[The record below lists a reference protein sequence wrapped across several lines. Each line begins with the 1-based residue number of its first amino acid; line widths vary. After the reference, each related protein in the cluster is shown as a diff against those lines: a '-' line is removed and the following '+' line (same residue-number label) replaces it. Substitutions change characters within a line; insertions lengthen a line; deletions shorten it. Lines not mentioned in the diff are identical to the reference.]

1 MKFLAYALVG
11 ALSAAAGAAAM
22 YFWIEPPSRY
32 QGDARAVSLD
42 KLAPREAADQFLP
55 AMADRLS
62 DRVIAFSVG
71 GGVESHQAMDE
82 AIADSISFRLRAD
95 AFSFGLCLA
104 DNLRVDL
111 ETVRIGPSS
120 TTVRPE
126 GHIGIRQTYHVV
138 GDTTPNR
145 PWTETYEAELDK
157 SCAALGADTIFFGF
171 GAGSEPDTR
180 ALTDMLPALRNL
192 AATVDVGCSGN
203 DEACRSPREVVAG
216 LDPKRLVMVSS
227 IFECAEFDQ
236 TCLELVYL
244 AERDAGLAPNREAGR
259 DSEVIG
265 RPPLWVVKAK
275 GNYRGTYSTGM
286 GKLVLS
292 EVQISYN

>member
-11 ALSAAAGAAAM
+11 AFSAAAGAAAM
-22 YFWIEPPSRY
+22 YSWGDPPSQY
-32 QGDARAVSLD
+32 QGDSRVESIV
-42 KLAPREAADQFLP
+42 KLTPKEAAQQFLP
-55 AMADRLS
+55 SLADKLS
-62 DRVIAFSVG
+62 DRVVAISVS
-71 GGVESHQAMDE
+71 GGVEPHQEMDE
-82 AIADSISFRLRAD
+82 AVAEEIAFRLRAEGYG
-95 AFSFGLCLA
+95 FGLCVA
-104 DNLRVDL
+104 DNLNIAL
-111 ETVRIGPSS
+111 EVEQRGRASA
-120 TTVRPE
+120 TVRPE
-126 GHIGIRQTYHVV
+126 GSTGIRQSYHVV
-138 GDTTPNR
+138 GDTTPDR
-145 PWTETYEAELDK
+145 EWTDTYKAELDK
-157 SCAALGADTIFFGF
+157 SCAALNSEDIFFLF
-171 GAGSEPDTR
+171 GAGSSSDTR

-192 AATVDVGCSGN
+192 PATVEVGCSGN

-244 AERDAGLAPNREAGR
+244 AERDAGQAPNREAGR